1 MYSIE
6 QKHFE
11 ICVDVCN
18 SVGIATVDAH
28 RFFRT
33 LDGVAVLALLVN
45 SIAKAR
51 GEDPRCYSA
60 KTALVDLLID
70 HLPHTQTWA
79 WYDTQWESWVLY
91 VELGWIQL
99 SYHVPY
105 TAHSGSWFEVAA
117 RRQGSRRWDGQAK
130 QPIAIQI
137 ATAFLRDRA

>member
-18 SVGIATVDAH
+18 SVEISTVDTN

-45 SIAKAR
+45 AAAKAR
-51 GEDPRCYSA
+51 GEDPKCYSA

-70 HLPHTQTWA
+70 HLPSPKPGRGMT
-79 WYDTQWESWVLY
+79 
-91 VELGWIQL
+91 
-99 SYHVPY
+99 P
-105 TAHSGSWFEVAA
+105 SG
-117 RRQGSRRWDGQAK
+117 
-130 QPIAIQI
+130 
-137 ATAFLRDRA
+137 RAGCCTLN